1 MRFIDEVSLQL
12 CAGAGGQGAVSF
24 RREPHVPHGGPDG
37 GKGGRGGDIY
47 LEATAALTTLLDLK
61 ARRIYKAKRGR
72 NGSGNRRS
80 GKAGEDLIL
89 RVPVGTQVHSEET
102 EELLVDFSEEGQR
115 VKIAAGGRGGQGN
128 SRFATANRQA
138 PSFSQE
144 GTQGED
150 IHVQLTL
157 KIIADVGLVGFPNA
171 GKSTLI
177 RAISASK
184 ARVADY
190 PFTTLTPN
198 LGVVSSSRL
207 GSYVV
212 ADIPGLIEG
221 AHEGAGLG
229 HQFLRHVERTRLLV
243 HIVSLAPDREPLVD
257 AEAIERELRLY
268 SEKLTKVHRVFV
280 ANKIDLIPRPEREAA
295 VAPIRELA
303 QRHRAPLCV
312 VSCLTGEGLK
322 VLQRLLEEGLVQIQ
336 PEPELS
342 PDGWHPLDD

>member
-1 MRFIDEVSLQL
+1 MRFIDEVRLHL

-47 LEATAALTTLLDLK
+47 LEATSALTTLLDLK
-61 ARRIYKAKRGR
+61 ARRVYKARRGR
-72 NGSGNRRS
+72 NGSGNKRS
-80 GKAGEDLIL
+80 GKDGEDLIL
-89 RVPVGTQVHSEET
+89 RVPVGTQLHCQET
-102 EELLVDFSEEGQR
+102 EDLLVDLSEEGQR
-115 VKIAAGGRGGQGN
+115 IKIAAGGRGGQGN
-128 SRFATANRQA
+128 SRFVSSTRQA
-138 PSFSQE
+138 PSFAQE
-144 GTQGED
+144 GTAGEER
-150 IHVQLTL
+150 HVVLTL

-177 RAISASK
+177 RSISASK

-198 LGVVSSSRL
+198 LGVVSSGRL

-221 AHEGAGLG
+221 AHAGAGLG

-243 HIVSLAPDREPLVD
+243 HVVSLAPDRDPLAD

-268 SEKLTKVHRVFV
+268 SDKLTRVHRVFV
-280 ANKIDLIPRPEREAA
+280 ANKIDLIPRPDREEA

-303 QRHRAPLCV
+303 KSHGAPLCV

-322 VLQRLLEEGLVQIQ
+322 ALQRLLEEGLVRIQ
-336 PEPELS
+336 PAPVSS

>member
-1 MRFIDEVSLQL
+1 MRFIDEVKLRL
-12 CAGAGGQGAVSF
+12 CAGAGGQGSVSF

-47 LEATAALTTLLDLK
+47 FEAISSLTTLLDLK
-61 ARRIYKAKRGR
+61 ARRVYKAPRGG

-80 GKAGEDLIL
+80 GKSGEDLIL
-89 RVPVGTQVHSEET
+89 HVPVGTQVHCEET

-115 VKIAAGGRGGQGN
+115 FKMAAGGIGGQGN
-128 SRFATANRQA
+128 SRFVSSTRQA
-138 PSFSQE
+138 PSFAQE
-144 GTQGED
+144 GKPGEE
-150 IHVQLTL
+150 ISVLMTL

-177 RAISASK
+177 REISASK

-221 AHEGAGLG
+221 AHAGAGLG

-243 HIVSLAPDREPLVD
+243 HVVSLAPDRDPLAD
-257 AEAIERELRLY
+257 AEAIERELHLY
-268 SEKLTKVHRVFV
+268 SEKLTRVHRVFV
-280 ANKIDLIPRPEREAA
+280 ANKIDLIPRPDREA
-295 VAPIRELA
+295 VLTPIRELA
-303 QRHRAPLCV
+303 HKYGAPLCV
-312 VSCLTGEGLK
+312 VSCLTREGLK
-322 VLQRLLEEGLVQIQ
+322 SLLRLLEEGLVRIQ
-336 PEPELS
+336 PEPVLS
-342 PDGWHPLDD
+342 PEGWHPLDD